1 MAPLDERS
9 KHLRNLAIDALEG
22 GERGHIGST
31 MSLIEIMRVLY
42 DSVLDLDCER
52 PDRLNRDRLIL
63 SKGHGCIAQYVLLAD
78 LGFFQTEVLKT
89 FCHFDSI
96 LGGHPERS
104 HIPGIDASTGSL
116 GHGLSIGVGMAY
128 AAKILGNNRKVFV
141 VVGDGELNEGSVWEA
156 AMAAAHHALDNLT
169 VVVDFNGFQSY
180 GRLEDVW
187 SLEPVTEKWTSF
199 GFDTLEI
206 DGHDVLELEKSLA
219 SDTPGRPKAIIA
231 RTVKGKGVDFAENQA
246 TWHHKARLN
255 ERDILNLREAVA
267 NA

>member
-1 MAPLDERS
+1 MALLDSRS

-42 DSVLDLDCER
+42 DSVLDIDLDR
-52 PDRLNRDRLIL
+52 PDNLKSDRMIL

-78 LGFFQTEVLKT
+78 LGFFPTELLKT

-104 HIPGIDASTGSL
+104 HVPGIDASTGSL

-128 AAKILGNNRKVFV
+128 AAKILRSRRKVFV
-141 VVGDGELNEGSVWEA
+141 VLGDGELNEGSVWEA
-156 AMAAAHHALDNLT
+156 AIAAAHHGLSNLT

-187 SLEPVTEKWTSF
+187 SLRPVAAKWASF
-199 GFDTLEI
+199 GFETHEV
-206 DGHDVLELEKSLA
+206 DGHDVFELEQSLA
-219 SDTPGRPKAIIA
+219 SANQGRPRAIIA
-231 RTVKGKGVDFAENQA
+231 RTVKGKGVGFAENQA
-246 TWHHKARLN
+246 SWHHKARLS
-255 ERDILNLREAVA
+255 ERDILDLREAVA